1 LSERP
6 PSDED
11 VEARAR
17 ELAEGGEG
25 VEDIEGDPDK
35 AERAAEQ
42 ILTESEE
49 RTFDPATVDPTDDSV
64 IRRDSEETAAKGDD
78 A

>member
-1 LSERP
+1 LSEQP
-6 PSDED
+6 PSED
-11 VEARAR
+11 QVEDRAR
-17 ELAEGGEG
+17 ELEHGGEG
-25 VEDIEGDPDK
+25 AEDIEGDPDK

-49 RTFDPATVDPTDDSV
+49 RTVDPATVDPEDDSV
-64 IRRDSEETAAKGDD
+64 IRRDSEETATRGDG

>member
-1 LSERP
+1 LSEQP
-6 PSDED
+6 PSERH
-11 VEARAR
+11 VEERAR

-25 VEDIEGDPDK
+25 IEDIEGDPDK

-42 ILTESEE
+42 ILKESEG

-64 IRRDSEETAAKGDD
+64 IRRESEETAAKGDD

>member
-1 LSERP
+1 MSDKRPSE
-6 PSDED
+6 EH
-11 VEARAR
+11 VEERAQ

-35 AERAAEQ
+35 AERAADQ

-64 IRRDSEETAAKGDD
+64 IRRGSEETAAKGEDP
-78 A
+78 

>member
-6 PSDED
+6 PSEEHVED
-11 VEARAR
+11 RAR

-25 VEDIEGDPDK
+25 VEDIEGDPEK
-35 AERAAEQ
+35 AERAADQ

-49 RTFDPATVDPTDDSV
+49 RTFDPATVDPEDDSV
-64 IRRDSEETAAKGDD
+64 IRRGSEETAAKGDD
-78 A
+78 P